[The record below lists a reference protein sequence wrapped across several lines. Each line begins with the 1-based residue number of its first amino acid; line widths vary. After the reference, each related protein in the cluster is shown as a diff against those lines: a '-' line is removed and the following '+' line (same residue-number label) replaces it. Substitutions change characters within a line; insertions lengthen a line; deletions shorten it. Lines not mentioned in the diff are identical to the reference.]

1 MILNFRK
8 ISDNKI
14 GILYNVKKSN
24 PDFSLTTIVYSLNKT
39 KTIFGLEEKYNKK
52 VFKWIIDDDFKSK
65 ILSLEKDLINNCQ
78 NISIELVKSKIIEKN
93 NYPIMIE
100 TDVPK
105 NIFCC
110 NDIIK
115 HTKGILTSFNQIN
128 KKNKY
133 NIEFKL
139 ENVSVRCIN
148 KKNILYYNLE
158 ITKIEECVNLI

>member
-105 NIFCC
+105 NIVCC